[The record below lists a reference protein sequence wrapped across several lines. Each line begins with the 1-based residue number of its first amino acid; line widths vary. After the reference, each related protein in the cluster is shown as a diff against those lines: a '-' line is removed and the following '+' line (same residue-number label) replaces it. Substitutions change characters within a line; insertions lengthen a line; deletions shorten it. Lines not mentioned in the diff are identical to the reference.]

1 VLGLELPGTAVF
13 DFPTP
18 SALAAYCVAQLRPSQ
33 AADHA
38 AVQLSRRM
46 LVTSD
51 RCHDLQYLPEY
62 MCKHLICAMI
72 HVGHVAGRG
81 MQLCAWMLA
90 RRVFQVS
97 PLVWPTPQSERPW
110 SAGMWMPR
118 MFPNDQG
125 RALAGDTWP
134 VACIAA
140 TCFCES
146 ANGSHT
152 MTSMNAGSWTTST
165 SLTPTA
171 AALRPQKHLSWT
183 HSSASYS
190 RHSQPCLQQ
199 VTHPAHSH
207 FTPCGCLHRM
217 HGLCWERGSLART
230 QPAASVRPPSSPA
243 CPSGTTPYSPRR
255 APHVCSREAGAAH
268 IVGG

>member
-1 VLGLELPGTAVF
+1 MLGLELPGTAVF

-118 MFPNDQG
+118 MFQTTRD
-125 RALAGDTWP
+125 ALWQVTLGLLPALLPP
-134 VACIAA
+134 V
-140 TCFCES
+140 
-146 ANGSHT
+146 
-152 MTSMNAGSWTTST
+152 
-165 SLTPTA
+165 
-171 AALRPQKHLSWT
+171 
-183 HSSASYS
+183 SAS
-190 RHSQPCLQQ
+190 RQ
-199 VTHPAHSH
+199 
-207 FTPCGCLHRM
+207 M
-217 HGLCWERGSLART
+217 
-230 QPAASVRPPSSPA
+230 AA
-243 CPSGTTPYSPRR
+243 
-255 APHVCSREAGAAH
+255 
-268 IVGG
+268 IQ